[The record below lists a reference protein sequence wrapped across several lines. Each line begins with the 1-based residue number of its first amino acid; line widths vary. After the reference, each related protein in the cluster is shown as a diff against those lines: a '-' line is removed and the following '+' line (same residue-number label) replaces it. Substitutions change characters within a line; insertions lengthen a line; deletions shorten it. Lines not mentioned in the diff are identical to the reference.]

1 MCNPTQIGDCVAD
14 AAGEWFNEQMRQ
26 LAISMVESLVHLST
40 QIATAW
46 VEIPLMPKLGEW
58 VGGGV
63 CQPAPGGGVVCSDP
77 VFQESQ
83 LFVWFRDQLGWW
95 SAALIVL
102 GLIITGMRIM
112 WRQDGAEAREVIKAL
127 LVYALLTGL
136 GTAAVFL
143 LLNAGDRFAAHILE
157 EANGGGDFAAS
168 ISQVLMLPA
177 DASQAPES
185 YYVTGALGLVLGILL
200 LLVSLLIFVT
210 QVILLV
216 IRGGLL
222 VIMVALLP
230 VAAAA
235 GSTQVGKSMLS
246 KYLAWLLA
254 LILYKPAAAILYAM
268 AFRLGGAD
276 REGLLDVITGLTI
289 FVAALFMLPALLRL
303 IVPATGAV
311 ASGGGIGGL
320 AAAGAGAAGATGAI
334 AVKSLMTGG
343 AGAAVAA
350 GAGAARSGGAGAA
363 GAASAAGGGAAGGG
377 TGGASGSGGGGAG
390 AGGGGRAAAGGAS
403 RGSGGGGGGV
413 GGAGGSSG
421 GADPSGG
428 APVSPGSGAAPGGG
442 GGGAGDGGVS
452 SSAGDGPSE
461 GSSAPSRPGGSGPGT
476 AARGGPAGAPSDPA
490 PPATGG
496 ESSAGSGGGSGAG
509 SPGRSAQPAGST
521 APARPSPAPASARAG
536 SGQGP
541 AGAAPSAS
549 TEQPRN
555 PWVNGGRTD
564 AGASTGGRSG
574 GAAAPG
580 GGPTGSGA
588 TRPSGG
594 FGRPGAATGA
604 VGRHVGDTAR
614 EAVGEDDEEQEGGPR
629 GSN

>member
-1 MCNPTQIGDCVAD
+1 MCVTDPAGCVAD
-14 AAGEWFNEQMRQ
+14 AAADWFTEQMRQ
-26 LAISMVESLVHLST
+26 LTISMVESLVHLST
-40 QIATAW
+40 EIATAW
-46 VEIPLMPKLGEW
+46 VEIPLMPVLGEW

-63 CQPAPGGGVVCSDP
+63 CEPTPGGGVVCTDP

-95 SAALIVL
+95 SAAFIVL

-112 WRQDGAEAREVIKAL
+112 WRQDGTEAREVIKAL
-127 LVYALLTGL
+127 LVYAMLTSL

-157 EANGGGDFAAS
+157 QANGGGDFAAS

-185 YYVTGALGLVLGILL
+185 YYVTGALGLVLSILL
-200 LLVSLLIFVT
+200 LLISLLIFVT

-235 GSTQVGKSMLS
+235 GTTQVGKSMLS

-254 LILYKPAAAILYAM
+254 LILYKPAAAVLYAM

-343 AGAAVAA
+343 AGAAAAA
-350 GAGAARSGGAGAA
+350 GAGAARSGGAGAS
-363 GAASAAGGGAAGGG
+363 GAAPAAGGGPAGGGAAGSA
-377 TGGASGSGGGGAG
+377 TGGGP
-390 AGGGGRAAAGGAS
+390 GGGGRGVAGG
-403 RGSGGGGGGV
+403 
-413 GGAGGSSG
+413 GGSSG
-421 GADPSGG
+421 GPDPTGG
-428 APVSPGSGAAPGGG
+428 APVSPGAGAAPGGG
-442 GGGAGDGGVS
+442 RGGTGAGGGS
-452 SSAGDGPSE
+452 SSAGDGPSG
-461 GSSAPSRPGGSGPGT
+461 GSSAPAPTGGSGPGT
-476 AARGGPAGAPSDPA
+476 GPQGDSGGPQGAPAPPSGPAGPVSDPV

-496 ESSAGSGGGSGAG
+496 QSSSTGSGGASGAG

-521 APARPSPAPASARAG
+521 ATGRPSPAPASARTG

-549 TEQPRN
+549 AEEPRN
-555 PWVNGGRTD
+555 PWVSSGPGS
-564 AGASTGGRSG
+564 STGGGSG
-574 GAAAPG
+574 GAAPG

-588 TRPSGG
+588 ARPRGG
-594 FGRPGAATGA
+594 FPPAAAAGA

-614 EAVGEDDEEQEGGPR
+614 EAVGQDDQEQEEGPR